1 MNTKD
6 STFTEKDMNQYR
18 AMVSDISQERKDN
31 LIGSPSPHH
40 AAIVFKNL
48 IQQTTKE
55 IHIYDKDLSGDILS
69 LESGTLELLKSKI
82 ENDIKVVFVVDNKNL
97 VLAEISPLLNY
108 KNVEFLKADEEFKKN
123 VKKALGNDYYFA
135 VADDSMFR
143 LEFKDGSRNAIC
155 SFNNKNHSH
164 NLLEV
169 FNSLHE
175 VAD

>member
-6 STFTEKDMNQYR
+6 SNFTEKDMNQYR
-18 AMVSDISQERKDN
+18 DMVSDISQERKDN

-48 IQQTTKE
+48 IGQTTKE
-55 IHIYDKDLSGDILS
+55 IHIYDKDLSGDLLS
-69 LESGTLELLKSKI
+69 LEKGTIELLKNKI
-82 ENDIKVVFVVDNKNL
+82 ENNIEVVFVVDNRNL
-97 VLAEISPLLNY
+97 VLDEIEPLLRY
-108 KNVEFLKADEEFKKN
+108 KNVKLLEADEQFKKN
-123 VKKALGNDYYFA
+123 VKEVLGNDYYFA

-155 SFNNKNHSH
+155 SFSNKKYSH

-169 FNSLHE
+169 FNSLLH